1 MTVPLQRVPS
11 GIGSTLVPLEELL
24 RACADGVRLT
34 ILRSLQWDSFSVSE
48 LCDILTMKQP
58 AVSHHLR
65 LLVEAGLLTMR
76 REGTAAFY
84 RRVGSSGSLPLGGDL
99 VAVLLATLDELPL
112 DDWVADRIATVKRE
126 RSRRARDFFNQVSA
140 DLTETQEL
148 IASPG
153 QYLPTVR
160 EMLRRTVSGERGDV
174 VIEIGAGRGE
184 FLPSL
189 LELFRE
195 VVVVDV
201 AEEMLALACRAVPC
215 EDRHRVTTIHGD
227 SAAAV
232 AARIQ
237 ASHIVCT
244 MVLHHVPSPA
254 DIFADCALMLRPG
267 GSFLVADLCRHEQ
280 TWAIERCGDM
290 WLGFEPIELAGFAAH
305 AGLVEG
311 DSAYFALR
319 NGFQLQVRR
328 FDKVCG

>member
-1 MTVPLQRVPS
+1 MTVPLKRVPPGS
-11 GIGSTLVPLEELL
+11 GASLVPLEELL
-24 RACADGVRLT
+24 RACADEVRLT
-34 ILRSLQWDSFSVSE
+34 IVRSLQWDSFSVSE
-48 LCDILTMKQP
+48 LCDILEMKQP

-65 LLVEAGLLTMR
+65 ILVEAGLLTVR

-84 RRVGSSGSLPLGGDL
+84 RRVGSTESLPLGGDL
-99 VAVLLATLDELPL
+99 VTVLLATLDELSL
-112 DDWVADRIATVKRE
+112 DDMVADRIATVKRE
-126 RSRRARDFFNQVSA
+126 RSRRARDFFNQLSS
-140 DLTETQEL
+140 DFSETQEL
-148 IASPG
+148 IATPG
-153 QYLPTVR
+153 QYLPTVF
-160 EMLRRTVSGERGDV
+160 EMLKRAVSAERGDV

-195 VVVVDV
+195 VLVVDV
-201 AEEMLALACRAVPC
+201 AEEMLALACRAVPSG
-215 EDRHRVTTIHGD
+215 ERHRVTTIHGD

-232 AARIQ
+232 AAGMQ
-237 ASHIVCT
+237 ASHIVCS

-254 DIFADCALMLRPG
+254 DIFADCAQMLRPG
-267 GSFLVADLCRHEQ
+267 GSFVVADLCRHEQ

-319 NGFQLQVRR
+319 NGFQVQVRR